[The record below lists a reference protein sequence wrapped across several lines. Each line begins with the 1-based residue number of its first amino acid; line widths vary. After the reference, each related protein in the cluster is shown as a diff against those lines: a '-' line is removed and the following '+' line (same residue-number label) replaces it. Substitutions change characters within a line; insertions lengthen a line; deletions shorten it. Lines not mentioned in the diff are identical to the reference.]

1 MLRPAAS
8 IVQTDIP
15 QCLCPRLALLAQARA
30 QSSSISRSTRR
41 VSTSSRQNQKQKQAG
56 WARGANG
63 FSNNNDVSQGLSFL
77 TPNSN
82 STSRLSRI
90 PQANADPRQSI
101 RISSLRNDGTSF
113 QSNQQLPQR
122 VFGSNTTNNNVN
134 RRGGI
139 GGSGGGGG
147 GGSGGDNFNISF
159 KPGQSQPIG
168 IGGGTSVANGPMSSA
183 SVLQKMA
190 PPEDDHKDAVNGDIP
205 ETSSRNP
212 AYAKLMRRLLDLAN
226 NGSPREVFEHAKS
239 MASKGY
245 APTLEAYGCL
255 IQACANPKNGPKMQD
270 TAMALLEELKKEEF
284 LPNSTIFH
292 NLLKIF
298 AHSPDYLSMEAVL
311 KEMKDVNGIVP
322 DTEGAQHIM
331 QHYLATGQLERALE
345 MFDDRRSKGER
356 IHYNT
361 YMEIIKALGRVNEV
375 EEAMRVMFEF
385 QKEWGSVSSGLQP
398 MAWYELLNI
407 AASNYHIDGVSYIWR
422 KVVQTPNTTPGSSRN
437 DLNPDDGVC
446 LKVLNT
452 AARHGNPQLALEVF
466 RVLTLRGLPFQEPH
480 YAALIA
486 AYARN
491 GELTPAFR
499 ALTLMRNQGVPT
511 TPTTANAIV
520 EALTSTGSIANVDS
534 AYSTLKDFVASSNAN
549 DVVEVTGF
557 NAVLAAC
564 VKLSD
569 LERALG
575 VYTECTSL
583 NVAPNTETF
592 NILFAG
598 CVECSSP
605 PNKELAMFLANEM
618 KEMGLNPDAGT
629 YEELLKVS
637 LYQEDDYE
645 DAFVYLEEMKEV
657 VEGGRVRP
665 MVYEWIARRLEEKGD
680 DRLGMVVEEM
690 VALGYN
696 DYAKPWQKAAAQESA
711 YGG

>member
-1 MLRPAAS
+1 MLRPAANV
-8 IVQTDIP
+8 VQADIP
-15 QCLCPRLALLAQARA
+15 QCLCPRLALLAQAKA
-30 QSSSISRSTRR
+30 QLSSISRNTRR

-56 WARGANG
+56 WTRGANG
-63 FSNNNDVSQGLSFL
+63 YSNNNNDISQALSFL
-77 TPNSN
+77 TPSSN
-82 STSRLSRI
+82 SGSRISRI
-90 PQANADPRQSI
+90 PQGNVDPRQNT

-113 QSNQQLPQR
+113 QSGQQLPQR
-122 VFGSNTTNNNVN
+122 IFGSNNNNNNNINGSGLN
-134 RRGGI
+134 RRGGT
-139 GGSGGGGG
+139 GGS
-147 GGSGGDNFNISF
+147 SASDHFNVSF

-168 IGGGTSVANGPMSSA
+168 IGGSSNGPVSSA
-183 SVLQKMA
+183 SVIQKMA

-205 ETSSRNP
+205 ETSSENP
-212 AYAKLMRRLLDLAN
+212 VYAKLIRRLLDLAD
-226 NGSPREVFEHAKS
+226 NGSPREVFDYAKW

-255 IQACANPKNGPKMQD
+255 IRACANPINGPKMQD
-270 TAMALLEELKKEEF
+270 TAMGLLEELKKEQF

-311 KEMKDVNGIVP
+311 KEMKDVNNITP
-322 DTEGAQHIM
+322 DVQGAQHIL
-331 QHYLATGQLERALE
+331 QHYLATDQLERALE

-361 YMEIIKALGRVNEV
+361 YMELIKALGRVNEV
-375 EEAMRVMFEF
+375 DEAMRVMFEF
-385 QKEWGSVSSGLQP
+385 QKEWGSASAGLQP
-398 MAWYELLNI
+398 IAWYELLNI

-422 KVVQTPNTTPGSSRN
+422 KVIQAPNATPGSTRN
-437 DLNPDDGVC
+437 TFNPDDGLC

-452 AARHGNPQLALEVF
+452 AARHGKPQLALEVF

-480 YAALIA
+480 YAALIE

-592 NILFAG
+592 NTLFAG

-618 KEMGLNPDAGT
+618 KEMGLHPDART

-637 LYQEDDYE
+637 LYQDDDYE

-680 DRLGMVVEEM
+680 ERLGMVVEEM
-690 VALGYN
+690 VALGYH
-696 DYAKPWQKAAAQESA
+696 DYAKPWQKAPPPELK
-711 YGG
+711 YRG